1 MIQFCYQSRISA
13 RKNEQCGIKLNTK
26 SCMCQIKDLY
36 IRANISLDLNGEI
49 IKIRQDNDV
58 LDAACRFSLYFS
70 ESRVIRKKKSK
81 NKISF

>member
-1 MIQFCYQSRISA
+1 
-13 RKNEQCGIKLNTK
+13 
-26 SCMCQIKDLY
+26 MCQIKDLY

-49 IKIRQDNDV
+49 RQDNDV
-58 LDAACRFSLYFS
+58 LDAACRFSLSFS